1 MTTNI
6 ITAKTIPSKP
16 RTSRLK
22 RRSQTKLA
30 AAFTDAAGVAAILG
44 IAEKTVRNW
53 ASLRSGPP
61 QYRFGG
67 AARYSVRE
75 VYDWAAAQKVGV

>member
-1 MTTNI
+1 MPRTM
-6 ITAKTIPSKP
+6 TAKGDANMPTVD
-16 RTSRLK
+16 T
-22 RRSQTKLA
+22 A
-30 AAFTDAAGVAAILG
+30 AAAYVDAADVAAILG

-67 AARYSVRE
+67 AARYSVSE
-75 VYDWAAAQKVGV
+75 VYEWAAAQRVGA